1 MQKISPAAM
10 QWLRTGAG
18 ATAIDIRESIKEH
31 RHWIVFPFNVYS
43 SYIPDTET
51 GWKPNNAKPSD
62 YGSYSRIFDNMES
75 TIAQWQDS
83 LKIVQKYK
91 GEEINILTIDDFK
104 NQPVNSTIWANNE
117 TPFAIKLKD
126 ENNNVYWKLIDGENI
141 HDVNRMI
148 EYLNQYKLSYF
159 INDNKADNFYTKEV
173 KVGKYWDAYMVD
185 DVSSIK
191 FGDAKFEQVFT
202 QQSTERQYTL
212 LILDED
218 ITKLNINDYYN
229 FYTVFNDRGLNIG
242 GGDINSAPQDRQ
254 WLYPSNVINY
264 YSVEDGDFLWQE
276 ITFSSI
282 NDKISNSG
290 LSVRQFIQTS
300 APGEGYCF
308 PKITYDEK
316 LNKGI
321 VELDDILLKDPGVRA
336 MAVKFYGNPIFF
348 DMPVIG
354 RPIIKGEFNKKVMNS
369 RDLLMYNMYPAPPD
383 KINTYASPEVSWYN
397 IQGIQPTMITGYE
410 DWKKDME
417 SRYDFWKQK
426 NSEGIVITDK
436 AGSTATNPTV
446 GTTIHKEDN
455 NSKFYWSKNWMITP
469 PDKIKVNN
477 EDVNNII
484 STQASSY
491 FRRKDEFGNTV
502 GSVQIEY
509 NKMGKCNVWDILNMN
524 NFINRQITVLPLNY
538 TQKLVF
544 NPFTIPGGVGKFL
557 NFISFGIPWGWVINQ
572 DEKTWPNFQ
581 WLNGFMSSSV
591 YSFYNDAFWSDN
603 SKGKGYLPFEI
614 FREQGNDKV
623 GAIFGA
629 NATSLGFTTL
639 LTDKIQGNVL
649 EKDGKPTERI
659 TYSTYNLKQLNP
671 KTNRIYLINELVRA
685 VDAQTP
691 VSDSEKDNDCELLQT
706 PDGTNCSYIIDMFSI
721 QALYKGNFE
730 IIFYAD
736 NPYTNNEEDYLRLSV
751 WSFRGKTKSVLNNYL
766 RDMTTNYKTSFLLP
780 HDYEIPTFNYPQYV
794 LPPIPYNYPEYTKD
808 IMPSDVVIPLKTKIT
823 APAQCT
829 NNMYKIGTINYF
841 NLFSDEFNQGY
852 YETEIDLKQIDPTIQ
867 SISKF
872 QDAYKTIEI
881 SNLGNLQVECGLPNI
896 ENFIFDRS
904 TNILNGT
911 TGCDYVLGQLNN
923 FVFKNEGQSQ
933 SNKINFENT
942 ITLYTDNIKL
952 NDIQTFSIGYTNK
965 KTDSITSIWNFYHY
979 SQNSE
984 YYDEQMYFAIK
995 TSSFSDDNNIKLTE
1009 TYLQAYYTN
1018 DVKLKIRFSKVIKPY
1033 LLFNRESYKPPYP
1046 NIQKMG
1052 NDKDITI
1059 DINNQNVLGIRNNTT
1074 SPIQITIK
1082 PR

>member
-1 MQKISPAAM
+1 MSRINPGVM
-10 QWLRTGAG
+10 EELRRQAHDTL
-18 ATAIDIRESIKEH
+18 IDIRENIKDN
-31 RHWIVFPFNVYS
+31 RHWMVFPFSVYS

-51 GWKPNNAKPSD
+51 GWKPNNVKPSY

-75 TIAQWQDS
+75 TIAQWQNS
-83 LKIVQKYK
+83 LKILQKYK
-91 GEEINILTIDDFK
+91 GEEINILTIDDFNK
-104 NQPVNSTIWANNE
+104 QPINSTIWANNE

-141 HDVNRMI
+141 YDVNKMLN
-148 EYLNQYKLSYF
+148 YLSQYKLSYF
-159 INDNKADNFYTKEV
+159 MNNYNKADNFYTKEV
-173 KVGKYWDAYMVD
+173 KVGKYWDAYMID
-185 DVSSIK
+185 DRSSIQ
-191 FGDAKFEQVFT
+191 FGEAKFEQVFT

-218 ITKLNINDYYN
+218 VNKLNINDYYN

-242 GGDINSAPQDRQ
+242 GGNINTAPQDRQ

-264 YSVEDGDFLWQE
+264 YSPYDGSFLWQE

-300 APGEGYCF
+300 DPGEGYCF

-321 VELDDILLKDPGVRA
+321 VELDEVLLKDPGVRA
-336 MAVKFYGNPIFF
+336 MSVKFYGNPIFF

-354 RPIIKGEFNKKVMNS
+354 RPIIKGQFNKKVMNS
-369 RDLLMYNMYPAPPD
+369 RDLLIYNMYPAPPD
-383 KINTYASPEVSWYN
+383 KVNTYASPEVSWYN
-397 IQGIQPTMITGYE
+397 IQGIQPTMITGYK
-410 DWKKDME
+410 DWKTDLE

-426 NSEGIVITDK
+426 NSEGIVITDP
-436 AGSTATNPTV
+436 ATTSATNSTV
-446 GTTIHKEDN
+446 GRNIHKENKD
-455 NSKFYWSKNWMITP
+455 SKFYWSKDWKITP
-469 PDKIKVNN
+469 PNKIKVNGGN
-477 EDVNNII
+477 VDNII

-502 GSVQIEY
+502 GQVQIEY
-509 NKMGKCNVWDILNMN
+509 NKMGACNVWDILNMN

-581 WLNGFMSSSV
+581 WLNGFMSANI
-591 YSFYNDAFWSDN
+591 YSFYNDAFWSEK

-639 LTDKIQGNVL
+639 LTDKCKGTVL
-649 EKDGKPTERI
+649 TKYGKLTAELI
-659 TYSTYNLKQLNP
+659 YSTYNLKQLNE
-671 KTNRIYLINELVRA
+671 KTNRVYLINEQTKA
-685 VDAQTP
+685 VDAQNP
-691 VSDSEKDNDCELLQT
+691 VSDSEKDNDCEFLQT

-751 WSFRGKTKSVLNNYL
+751 WSFRGKTKSILNNYL

-780 HDYEIPTFNYPQYV
+780 HDYEIQTFNYPQYV
-794 LPPIPYNYPEYTKD
+794 LPPVPYNYQVYTQNIWDAKTGQA
-808 IMPSDVVIPLKTKIT
+808 LKTKIT
-823 APAQCT
+823 APAQCKKEIT
-829 NNMYKIGTINYF
+829 LNYI
-841 NLFSDEFNQGY
+841 NLFPDEFNECY

-881 SNLGNLQVECGLPNI
+881 SNLNNLQVECSDPKIQWFIPNRRVNLSAGENSCNIDFGSLVNIILKQNGL
-896 ENFIFDRS
+896 
-904 TNILNGT
+904 
-911 TGCDYVLGQLNN
+911 
-923 FVFKNEGQSQ
+923 SQ
-933 SNKINFENT
+933 IDNVNFENT
-942 ITLYTDNIKL
+942 ITLYTDNIKV
-952 NDIQTFSIGYTNK
+952 NDIQIFSTAYTNGLPNGNYENSY
-965 KTDSITSIWNFYHY
+965 KTEKNNEDIKFLLQITKLSN
-979 SQNSE
+979 N
-984 YYDEQMYFAIK
+984 
-995 TSSFSDDNNIKLTE
+995 DNGKITE

-1018 DVKLKIRFSKVIKPY
+1018 DMKLKIRFTKTVFPQ
-1033 LLFNRESYKPPYP
+1033 LLGHCLTNNSSW
-1046 NIQKMG
+1046 G
-1052 NDKDITI
+1052 NDKNITI
-1059 DINNQNVLGIRNNTT
+1059 DLNALGVLGMINNSDN
-1074 SPIQITIK
+1074 PIKITIR

>member
-1 MQKISPAAM
+1 MSRINPGVIEE
-10 QWLRTGAG
+10 LRRQAHDTL
-18 ATAIDIRESIKEH
+18 IDIRENIKDN
-31 RHWIVFPFNVYS
+31 RHWMVFPFNVYS

-62 YGSYSRIFDNMES
+62 YGSYSRIFDNMEI
-75 TIAQWQDS
+75 TIAQWQNS

-91 GEEINILTIDDFK
+91 GEEINILTIDDFNK
-104 NQPVNSTIWANNE
+104 QPINSTIWANNE

-141 HDVNRMI
+141 YDINRML
-148 EYLNQYKLSYF
+148 EYLKQYKLSYF
-159 INDNKADNFYTKEV
+159 MNNDNKADNFYTKEV
-173 KVGKYWDAYMVD
+173 KVGKYWDAYMID
-185 DVSSIK
+185 DRSSIQ
-191 FGDAKFEQVFT
+191 FGEAKFEQVFT

-218 ITKLNINDYYN
+218 ADKLNINDYYN
-229 FYTVFNDRGLNIG
+229 FYTVFNDRGLNI

-264 YSVEDGDFLWQE
+264 YSPYDGSFLWQE

-308 PKITYDEK
+308 PKITYNEK
-316 LNKGI
+316 TNTSI
-321 VELDDILLKDPGVRA
+321 IELDEILLKDPGVRA

-354 RPIIKGEFNKKVMNS
+354 RPIIKGQFNKKVMNS

-397 IQGIQPTMITGYE
+397 IQGIQPTMITGFK
-410 DWKKDME
+410 DWKQDME

-436 AGSTATNPTV
+436 ASSTATNPTV
-446 GTTIHKEDN
+446 GTTIHTEDK
-455 NSKFYWSKNWMITP
+455 NSKFYLSKDWKITSP
-469 PDKIKVNN
+469 AKIKTNGGNV
-477 EDVNNII
+477 DNII

-502 GSVQIEY
+502 GQVQIEY
-509 NKMGKCNVWDILNMN
+509 NKMGSCNFWDILNMN

-544 NPFTIPGGVGKFL
+544 NHFTIPGGVGKFL

-581 WLNGFMSSSV
+581 FLNGFMSANI
-591 YSFYNDAFWSDN
+591 YSFYNDAFGSEN

-639 LTDKIQGNVL
+639 LTDKVL
-649 EKDGKPTERI
+649 GDVLHVNGELDTR
-659 TYSTYNLKQLNP
+659 TVYSTYNLKQLNP
-671 KTNRIYLINELVRA
+671 KTNRIYLINEKTRA
-685 VDAQTP
+685 VDAQVP
-691 VSDSEKDNDCELLQT
+691 VGNSEKDNDCEFLQT
-706 PDGTNCSYIIDMFSI
+706 PDGANCSYIIDMFSI

-751 WSFRGKTKSVLNNYL
+751 WSFRGKTKSTLNNYL

-780 HDYEIPTFNYPQYV
+780 HDYEIPTFNYPKYI
-794 LPPIPYNYPEYTKD
+794 LPPVPYNYKNYIKD
-808 IMPSDVVIPLKTKIT
+808 IWDANTIQPLKTKII
-823 APAQCT
+823 APAQCRKVNT
-829 NNMYKIGTINYF
+829 TLYPDV
-841 NLFSDEFNQGY
+841 NLFSNEFNEGY
-852 YETEIDLKQIDPTIQ
+852 YEIEIDLRQIDPTIQ

-881 SNLGNLQVECGLPNI
+881 SNLGNLQVECGPPNI
-896 ENFIFDRS
+896 ENFIPNRNVNIIFGGVSGCINKNPLSSIKLLESGRSQTDKVNFD
-904 TNILNGT
+904 
-911 TGCDYVLGQLNN
+911 
-923 FVFKNEGQSQ
+923 
-933 SNKINFENT
+933 NT
-942 ITLYTDNIKL
+942 ITLYTDNIKV
-952 NDIQTFSIGYTNK
+952 NDIKTFSTAYTNGLP
-965 KTDSITSIWNFYHY
+965 SYN
-979 SQNSE
+979 N
-984 YYDEQMYFAIK
+984 YFNKYI
-995 TSSFSDDNNIKLTE
+995 SRNKLTIRVSFTLKSTKLFNNGNDKIKE
-1009 TYLQAYYTN
+1009 IYLQAYYTN
-1018 DVKLKIRFSKVIKPY
+1018 DMKLKIKFTKLINAELILGADSY
-1033 LLFNRESYKPPYP
+1033 LSF
-1046 NIQKMG
+1046 G
-1052 NDKDITI
+1052 NDKYIVLDVS
-1059 DINNQNVLGIRNNTT
+1059 NPNVLGIRNK
-1074 SPIQITIK
+1074 SDSSVKITFK

>member
-1 MQKISPAAM
+1 MSRINPGVIEE
-10 QWLRTGAG
+10 LRRQAHDTL
-18 ATAIDIRESIKEH
+18 IDIRENIRDN
-31 RHWIVFPFNVYS
+31 RHWMVFPFNVYS

-51 GWKPNNAKPSD
+51 GWKSNNAKPSD

-91 GEEINILTIDDFK
+91 GEEINILTIDDFNK
-104 NQPVNSTIWANNE
+104 QPVNSTIWANNE

-126 ENNNVYWKLIDGENI
+126 ENNNIYWKLIDGENI
-141 HDVNRMI
+141 YDINRMLA
-148 EYLNQYKLSYF
+148 YLNQYKLSYF
-159 INDNKADNFYTKEV
+159 MNNDNKADNFYTKEV
-173 KVGKYWDAYMVD
+173 KVGKYWDAYMID
-185 DVSSIK
+185 DRSSIQ
-191 FGDAKFEQVFT
+191 FDEAKFEQVFT

-218 ITKLNINDYYN
+218 AEKLNINDYYN

-242 GGDINSAPQDRQ
+242 GGGINSAPQDRQ

-264 YSVEDGDFLWQE
+264 YSPYDGSFLWQE

-282 NDKISNSG
+282 NDKISHSG

-321 VELDDILLKDPGVRA
+321 VELDEVLLKDPGVRA
-336 MAVKFYGNPIFF
+336 MAVKFYGNSIFF

-354 RPIIKGEFNKKVMNS
+354 RPIIKGQFNKKVMNY
-369 RDLLMYNMYPAPPD
+369 RDLLMYNIYPCPPD
-383 KINTYASPEVSWYN
+383 KVNTYAAPEVSWYN
-397 IQGIQPTMITGYE
+397 VQGIQPTMITGFK
-410 DWKKDME
+410 DWKQDME
-417 SRYDFWKQK
+417 SRYDFWNQK

-436 AGSTATNPTV
+436 ASSTATNPTV

-469 PDKIKVNN
+469 PDKVKVNN

-502 GSVQIEY
+502 GQVQIEY
-509 NKMGKCNVWDILNMN
+509 NKMGVCNVWDILNMN

-581 WLNGFMSSSV
+581 WLNGFMSANI
-591 YSFYNDAFWSDN
+591 YSFYNDSFWSEK

-614 FREQGNDKV
+614 FREQGNDKF

-639 LTDKIQGNVL
+639 LTDKIKGNVL
-649 EKDGKPTERI
+649 EKDGKPTEQI

-691 VSDSEKDNDCELLQT
+691 VSASEKDNDCEFLQT

-751 WSFRGKTKSVLNNYL
+751 WSFRGKTKNTLNNYL

-794 LPPIPYNYPEYTKD
+794 LPPIPYNYKPYMKD
-808 IMPSDVVIPLKTKIT
+808 IWDAKAGQALKTKIT
-823 APAQCT
+823 APAQCKKT
-829 NNMYKIGTINYF
+829 DSRGEI
-841 NLFSDEFNQGY
+841 NLFSNQINESY
-852 YETEIDLKQIDPTIQ
+852 YETEIDLRQIDPTIQ
-867 SISKF
+867 SIDKF
-872 QDAYKTIEI
+872 ISSYKTIEI
-881 SNLGNLQVECGLPNI
+881 SNLDNLQVNCYKPEI
-896 ENFIFDRS
+896 ERFIYDRDV
-904 TNILNGT
+904 NILAGAN
-911 TGCDYVLGQLNN
+911 CNINLGSLSNITL
-923 FVFKNEGQSQ
+923 KTEGSSQ
-933 SNKINFENT
+933 TRNVNFENT
-942 ITLYTDNIKL
+942 ITLYTDNVKV
-952 NDIQTFSIGYTNK
+952 NDSETIYSTGYINNTSPSVPNRYNTYDKRGIFDFLIQFNKWFDSDSNEIGNL
-965 KTDSITSIWNFYHY
+965 
-979 SQNSE
+979 
-984 YYDEQMYFAIK
+984 
-995 TSSFSDDNNIKLTE
+995 NIKI
-1009 TYLQAYYTN
+1009 YYTN
-1018 DVKLKIRFSKVIKPY
+1018 DMKLKIRFTKNLIAHIVINSTMHWAY
-1033 LLFNRESYKPPYP
+1033 F
-1046 NIQKMG
+1046 G

-1059 DINNQNVLGIRNNTT
+1059 DLNALGVLNMVNNSSNN
-1074 SPIQITIK
+1074 PIQITFK

>member
-31 RHWIVFPFNVYS
+31 RHWMVFPFNVYS

-75 TIAQWQDS
+75 TIAQWQGS

-104 NQPVNSTIWANNE
+104 NQPINSTIWANNK

-141 HDVNRMI
+141 YDINRML

-159 INDNKADNFYTKEV
+159 INNDNKADNFYTKEV

-242 GGDINSAPQDRQ
+242 GGNINSAPQDRQ

-321 VELDDILLKDPGVRA
+321 VELDEILLKDPGVRA

-369 RDLLMYNMYPAPPD
+369 RDLLMYNMFPAPPD

-426 NSEGIVITDK
+426 NSEGIVITDPTTT
-436 AGSTATNPTV
+436 SSSNSTV
-446 GTTIHKEDN
+446 GRNIYKEDKD
-455 NSKFYWSKNWMITP
+455 SKFYWSKDWKITP
-469 PDKIKVNN
+469 PAKIKTNGGT
-477 EDVNNII
+477 VNNII

-491 FRRKDEFGNTV
+491 FKRKDEFGNTV
-502 GSVQIEY
+502 GQVQIEY
-509 NKMGKCNVWDILNMN
+509 NKMGACNVWDILNMN
-524 NFINRQITVLPLNY
+524 NFINRQITILPLNY

-544 NPFTIPGGVGKFL
+544 NPFTIPVLGKFL
-557 NFISFGIPWGWVINQ
+557 NQISFGIPWGWVINQ

-581 WLNGFMSSSV
+581 WLNGFMSANV
-591 YSFYNDAFWSDN
+591 YSFYNDAFWGDN
-603 SKGKGYLPFEI
+603 AKGKGYLPFEI

-691 VSDSEKDNDCELLQT
+691 VSDSEKDNDCEFLQT

-736 NPYTNNEEDYLRLSV
+736 NPYTNNEEDYLKLSV

-794 LPPIPYNYPEYTKD
+794 LPPVPYNYKPYTKD
-808 IMPSDVVIPLKTKIT
+808 IWDADTIYPLKTKIT
-823 APAQCT
+823 APSQCKNIIEYPAT
-829 NNMYKIGTINYF
+829 
-841 NLFSDEFNQGY
+841 LFSNKFNAGY
-852 YETEIDLKQIDPTIQ
+852 YETEIDLKLIDSTIQ
-867 SISKF
+867 SIDKF
-872 QDAYKTIEI
+872 ISSYKTIEI
-881 SNLGNLQVECGLPNI
+881 SNLDNLQVECVPPNI
-896 ENFIFDRS
+896 ENFIPDRNVNLSEGKNCEFNIGSLSNVTLKESGRSQTDKVNFD
-904 TNILNGT
+904 
-911 TGCDYVLGQLNN
+911 
-923 FVFKNEGQSQ
+923 
-933 SNKINFENT
+933 NT
-942 ITLYTDNIKL
+942 ITLYTDNINNEIK
-952 NDIQTFSIGYTNK
+952 TFATAFTNGLPIGNYQSNYKINNK
-965 KTDSITSIWNFYHY
+965 EANIIFLLQITSLSNKV
-979 SQNSE
+979 N
-984 YYDEQMYFAIK
+984 DKIK
-995 TSSFSDDNNIKLTE
+995 EI
-1009 TYLQAYYTN
+1009 YLQAYYTN
-1018 DVKLKIRFSKVIKPY
+1018 DVKLKIGFSKTFLAILSGKGLEPSKWTH
-1033 LLFNRESYKPPYP
+1033 LS
-1046 NIQKMG
+1046 
-1052 NDKDITI
+1052 NDKNITI
-1059 DINNQNVLGIRNNTT
+1059 DVNNPNVLGIRNKGD
-1074 SPIQITIK
+1074 SPVKITIK

>member
-1 MQKISPAAM
+1 MSRINPGVIEE
-10 QWLRTGAG
+10 LRRQAHDTL
-18 ATAIDIRESIKEH
+18 IDIRENIKDN
-31 RHWIVFPFNVYS
+31 RHWMVFPFNVYS

-75 TIAQWQDS
+75 TIAQWQNS

-91 GEEINILTIDDFK
+91 GEEINILTIDDFNK
-104 NQPVNSTIWANNE
+104 QPINSTIWSNNE

-141 HDVNRMI
+141 YDINRML

-159 INDNKADNFYTKEV
+159 MNNDNKADNFYTKKV
-173 KVGKYWDAYMVD
+173 KVGKYWDAYMID
-185 DVSSIK
+185 DRSSIQ
-191 FGDAKFEQVFT
+191 FGEAKFEQVFT

-218 ITKLNINDYYN
+218 VNKLNINDYYN

-264 YSVEDGDFLWQE
+264 YSPYDGSFLWQE

-321 VELDDILLKDPGVRA
+321 VELDEILLKDPGVRA

-354 RPIIKGEFNKKVMNS
+354 RPIIKGQFNKKVMNS

-417 SRYDFWKQK
+417 SRYDFWSQK

-436 AGSTATNPTV
+436 ASSTATNPTV
-446 GTTIHKEDN
+446 GTTINEENN
-455 NSKFYWSKNWMITP
+455 NSELYWSKTWKIIP
-469 PDKIKVNN
+469 PNKVKVNSGN
-477 EDVNNII
+477 VDNII

-502 GSVQIEY
+502 GQVQFEY
-509 NKMGKCNVWDILNMN
+509 NKMGACNVWDILNMN

-572 DEKTWPNFQ
+572 DKKTWPNFQ
-581 WLNGFMSSSV
+581 FLNGFMSSNV
-591 YSFYNDAFWSDN
+591 YSFYNDAFWSEK

-639 LTDKIQGNVL
+639 LTDKCKGTVL
-649 EKDGKPTERI
+649 NKNGSKTSALV
-659 TYSTYNLKQLNP
+659 YSTYNLKQLNE
-671 KTNRIYLINELVRA
+671 KTNRVYLINEQTKA

-691 VSDSEKDNDCELLQT
+691 VSYSEQDNDCEFLQT

-751 WSFRGKTKSVLNNYL
+751 WSFRGKTKSILNNYL
-766 RDMTTNYKTSFLLP
+766 RDMTTNYKTSLLLP

-794 LPPIPYNYPEYTKD
+794 LPPVPYNYPEYTKD
-808 IMPSDVVIPLKTKIT
+808 IMPSNVVLPLLTKIT
-823 APAQCT
+823 APAQCRKVNT
-829 NNMYKIGTINYF
+829 TLYLDV
-841 NLFSDEFNQGY
+841 NLFSNEFNESY

-867 SISKF
+867 SIDKF
-872 QDAYKTIEI
+872 ISSYKTIEI
-881 SNLGNLQVECGLPNI
+881 SNLNNLQVECGPPEI
-896 ENFIFDRS
+896 ENFIPNKNVNITFGGVSGCTNKNPLSSIKLLESGRSQTDKVNFD
-904 TNILNGT
+904 
-911 TGCDYVLGQLNN
+911 
-923 FVFKNEGQSQ
+923 
-933 SNKINFENT
+933 NT
-942 ITLYTDNIKL
+942 ITLYTDNIRV
-952 NDIQTFSIGYTNK
+952 NDIKTFSTAYTNGLPSYDDYFNKYISKNELTIRVSFTLKSTKLFNSDKDEIK
-965 KTDSITSIWNFYHY
+965 KT
-979 SQNSE
+979 E
-984 YYDEQMYFAIK
+984 
-995 TSSFSDDNNIKLTE
+995 
-1009 TYLQAYYTN
+1009 LQAYYTN
-1018 DVKLKIRFSKVIKPY
+1018 DMKLKIRFTKLIHAELILGADSY
-1033 LLFNRESYKPPYP
+1033 LSF
-1046 NIQKMG
+1046 G
-1052 NDKDITI
+1052 NDKDIVL
-1059 DINNQNVLGIRNNTT
+1059 DVYNPNVLGIRNKSNN
-1074 SPIQITIK
+1074 PVKITFK

>member
-1 MQKISPAAM
+1 
-10 QWLRTGAG
+10 
-18 ATAIDIRESIKEH
+18 
-31 RHWIVFPFNVYS
+31 Y
-43 SYIPDTET
+43 
-51 GWKPNNAKPSD
+51 
-62 YGSYSRIFDNMES
+62 
-75 TIAQWQDS
+75 
-83 LKIVQKYK
+83 
-91 GEEINILTIDDFK
+91 
-104 NQPVNSTIWANNE
+104 
-117 TPFAIKLKD
+117 
-126 ENNNVYWKLIDGENI
+126 
-141 HDVNRMI
+141 
-148 EYLNQYKLSYF
+148 
-159 INDNKADNFYTKEV
+159 
-173 KVGKYWDAYMVD
+173 
-185 DVSSIK
+185 
-191 FGDAKFEQVFT
+191 
-202 QQSTERQYTL
+202 
-212 LILDED
+212 
-218 ITKLNINDYYN
+218 
-229 FYTVFNDRGLNIG
+229 RGLNIG

-264 YSVEDGDFLWQE
+264 YSPYDGIFLWQE

-290 LSVRQFIQTS
+290 LAVRQFIQTS

-308 PKITYDEK
+308 PKITYNEK
-316 LNKGI
+316 TNTSI
-321 VELDDILLKDPGVRA
+321 IELDDILLKDPGIRA

-369 RDLLMYNMYPAPPD
+369 RDLLMYNMYPCPPD
-383 KINTYASPEVSWYN
+383 KVNTYASPEVSWYN

-436 AGSTATNPTV
+436 ASSTATNPTV
-446 GTTIHKEDN
+446 GTTIHKEN
-455 NSKFYWSKNWMITP
+455 NDSKFYWSKNWMITP
-469 PDKIKVNN
+469 PDKVKVNN

-502 GSVQIEY
+502 GQVQIEY
-509 NKMGKCNVWDILNMN
+509 NKMGACNVWDILNMN

-581 WLNGFMSSSV
+581 WLNGFMSANI

-639 LTDKIQGNVL
+639 LTDKLKGTVL
-649 EKDGKPTERI
+649 NKNGKPTEELV
-659 TYSTYNLKQLNP
+659 YSTYNLKQLNE
-671 KTNRIYLINELVRA
+671 KTNQVYLINEQTKA
-685 VDAQTP
+685 IDAQTP
-691 VSDSEKDNDCELLQT
+691 VSDSEKDNDLEFLQT

-736 NPYTNNEEDYLRLSV
+736 SPYTNNEEDYLRLSV
-751 WSFRGKTKSVLNNYL
+751 WSFRGKTKSTLNNYL

-794 LPPIPYNYPEYTKD
+794 LPPVPYNYKPYTKD
-808 IMPSDVVIPLKTKIT
+808 IWDANAKLPINFNFTVQPQCKSTLSSWLDLFDNT
-823 APAQCT
+823 AE
-829 NNMYKIGTINYF
+829 YK
-841 NLFSDEFNQGY
+841 GY
-852 YETEIDLKQIDPTIQ
+852 YEVEIDLKQIDPTIQ

-881 SNLGNLQVECGLPNI
+881 SNL
-896 ENFIFDRS
+896 
-904 TNILNGT
+904 
-911 TGCDYVLGQLNN
+911 NN
-923 FVFKNEGQSQ
+923 FYIINKA
-933 SNKINFENT
+933 NKIANYGYSDIELFVGRGQCNLSVGKISDFNFVHAGSE
-942 ITLYTDNIKL
+942 
-952 NDIQTFSIGYTNK
+952 QETNA
-965 KTDSITSIWNFYHY
+965 NFP
-979 SQNSE
+979 QNKI
-984 YYDEQMYFAIK
+984 IK
-995 TSSFSDDNNIKLTE
+995 TNEISTEIKTFVISKADKLWPVSFSQYKTKYKDQIISFLMQISGTNLKPINNVQNV
-1009 TYLQAYYTN
+1009 YLQAYYTN
-1018 DVKLKIRFSKVIKPY
+1018 DVKLKIRFTKVIWPR
-1033 LLFNRESYKPPYP
+1033 FMGAVGYP
-1046 NIQKMG
+1046 NWG
-1052 NDKDITI
+1052 HNVNLTFSNVVDKLNFT
-1059 DINNQNVLGIRNNTT
+1059 NKSNNTVK
-1074 SPIQITIK
+1074 IIIK
-1082 PR
+1082 PN

>member
-1 MQKISPAAM
+1 MSRINPGVM
-10 QWLRTGAG
+10 EELRRQAHDTL
-18 ATAIDIRESIKEH
+18 IDIRENIRDN
-31 RHWIVFPFNVYS
+31 RHWMVFPFNVYS

-75 TIAQWQDS
+75 TIAQWQNS

-104 NQPVNSTIWANNE
+104 NQSVNSTIWANNE

-141 HDVNRMI
+141 YDINRML
-148 EYLNQYKLSYF
+148 EYLKQYKLSYF
-159 INDNKADNFYTKEV
+159 INNDNKADNYYTKEV
-173 KVGKYWDAYMVD
+173 KIGKYWDAYMID
-185 DVSSIK
+185 DRSSIQ
-191 FGDAKFEQVFT
+191 FGEAKFEQVFT

-218 ITKLNINDYYN
+218 ADKLNINDYYN

-264 YSVEDGDFLWQE
+264 YSPYDGSFLWQE

-321 VELDDILLKDPGVRA
+321 VELDEILLKDPGVRA

-354 RPIIKGEFNKKVMNS
+354 RPIIKGQFNKKVMNS
-369 RDLLMYNMYPAPPD
+369 RDLLMYNMFPAPPD

-397 IQGIQPTMITGYE
+397 IQGIQPTIITGYK
-410 DWKKDME
+410 DWKEHIQSM
-417 SRYDFWKQK
+417 SDFWNVK
-426 NSEGIVITDK
+426 NNEGMVITDQ
-436 AGSTATNPTV
+436 ASSTATNPTV
-446 GTTIHKEDN
+446 GKTTHSEN
-455 NSKFYWSKNWMITP
+455 ENSKSYWSKNWKITP
-469 PDKIKVNN
+469 PSQVKINSGN
-477 EDVNNII
+477 VNNII

-502 GSVQIEY
+502 GVVQIEY
-509 NKMGKCNVWDILNMN
+509 NKMGASNVWDILNMN
-524 NFINRQITVLPLNY
+524 NFINRQVTVLPLNY

-544 NPFTIPGGVGKFL
+544 SPFTIPVLGKFL
-557 NFISFGIPWGWVINQ
+557 NYISFGIPWDWIGNLSISQ

-581 WLNGFMSSSV
+581 FLNGFMSANV
-591 YSFYNDAFWSDN
+591 YSFYNDAFWDD
-603 SKGKGYLPFEI
+603 KAVGKGYLPFEI

-639 LTDKIQGNVL
+639 LTDKLKGTVL
-649 EKDGKPTERI
+649 TKDGKPTEELV
-659 TYSTYNLKQLNP
+659 YSTYNLKQLNE
-671 KTNRIYLINELVRA
+671 KTNRVYLINEKTKA
-685 VDAQTP
+685 IDAQTP
-691 VSDSEKDNDCELLQT
+691 VSDSEKDNDLEFLQT
-706 PDGTNCSYIIDMFSI
+706 PDGVNCSYIIDMFSI

-766 RDMTTNYKTSFLLP
+766 RNMTTNYKTSFLLP
-780 HDYEIPTFNYPQYV
+780 HEYEIPTFNYPQYV
-794 LPPIPYNYPEYTKD
+794 LPPVPYNYKPYTKD
-808 IMPSDVVIPLKTKIT
+808 IWDANAIQPLKTKIT
-823 APAQCT
+823 APAQCKNIIEYPAT
-829 NNMYKIGTINYF
+829 LFF
-841 NLFSDEFNQGY
+841 NEFNAGY
-852 YETEIDLKQIDPTIQ
+852 YEIEIDLRQIDPTIQ
-867 SISKF
+867 SIDKF
-872 QDAYKTIEI
+872 ISSYKTIEI
-881 SNLGNLQVECGLPNI
+881 SNLNNLQVECGQPEI
-896 ENFIFDRS
+896 ENFIPNR
-904 TNILNGT
+904 NVNL
-911 TGCDYVLGQLNN
+911 L
-923 FVFKNEGQSQ
+923 EGQKCDHNIGLLSNITLQESGRSQ
-933 SNKINFENT
+933 TDKVNFDNT
-942 ITLYTDNIKL
+942 LTLYTDNIN
-952 NDIQTFSIGYTNK
+952 NDIKTFATAYTNGLPNGNYPSNYK
-965 KTDSITSIWNFYHY
+965 INNKEANIIFLLQITLLSNKV
-979 SQNSE
+979 N
-984 YYDEQMYFAIK
+984 DKIK
-995 TSSFSDDNNIKLTE
+995 E
-1009 TYLQAYYTN
+1009 TYLQVYYTN
-1018 DVKLKIRFSKVIKPY
+1018 DVKLKIRFTKKFLAILSGKGLEPSKWTY
-1033 LLFNRESYKPPYP
+1033 L
-1046 NIQKMG
+1046 G
-1052 NDKDITI
+1052 NDKNITI
-1059 DINNQNVLGIRNNTT
+1059 DVDNPNVLGIRNN
-1074 SPIQITIK
+1074 SNNPVKITMK

>member
-1 MQKISPAAM
+1 MSGINPGVIEE
-10 QWLRTGAG
+10 LRRQAHDTL
-18 ATAIDIRESIKEH
+18 IDIRENIRDN
-31 RHWIVFPFNVYS
+31 RHWMVFPFNVYS

-91 GEEINILTIDDFK
+91 GEEINILTVDDFK
-104 NQPVNSTIWANNE
+104 NQPINSTIWANNE

-141 HDVNRMI
+141 YDVNKML
-148 EYLNQYKLSYF
+148 EYLKQYKLSYF
-159 INDNKADNFYTKEV
+159 MNNDNKADNFYTKEV
-173 KVGKYWDAYMVD
+173 RVGKYWDAYMID
-185 DVSSIK
+185 DRSSIQ
-191 FGDAKFEQVFT
+191 FGEAKFEQVFT

-212 LILDED
+212 LILDENAE
-218 ITKLNINDYYN
+218 KLNINDYYN

-242 GGDINSAPQDRQ
+242 GGNINTAPQDRQ

-264 YSVEDGDFLWQE
+264 YSPYDGSFLWQE

-282 NDKISNSG
+282 NDKISHSG

-308 PKITYDEK
+308 PKITYNKK

-321 VELDDILLKDPGVRA
+321 VELDEVLLKDPGVRA

-354 RPIIKGEFNKKVMNS
+354 RPIIKGQFNKKVMNS
-369 RDLLMYNMYPAPPD
+369 RDLLMYNMYPCPPD
-383 KINTYASPEVSWYN
+383 KVNNYASPEVSWYN

-426 NSEGIVITDK
+426 NSEGIVITDPTTT
-436 AGSTATNPTV
+436 SATNSSV
-446 GTTIHKEDN
+446 GRNIHKEDK
-455 NSKFYWSKNWMITP
+455 NSKFYWSKDWKITP
-469 PDKIKVNN
+469 PNKIKVNGGN
-477 EDVNNII
+477 VDNII

-502 GSVQIEY
+502 GQVQIEY
-509 NKMGKCNVWDILNMN
+509 SKMGSCNVWDILNMN
-524 NFINRQITVLPLNY
+524 NFINRQVTVLPLNY
-538 TQKLVF
+538 TQKLLF

-557 NFISFGIPWGWVINQ
+557 NFISFGIPWGWVINKN
-572 DEKTWPNFQ
+572 EKSWPNFQ
-581 WLNGFMSSSV
+581 WLNGFMSANI
-591 YSFYNDAFWSDN
+591 YSFYNDAFWSEN

-629 NATSLGFTTL
+629 NATSFSFTTL
-639 LTDKIQGNVL
+639 LTDKLKGPVL
-649 EKDGKPTERI
+649 TKDGKPTSELI
-659 TYSTYNLKQLNP
+659 YSTYNLKQLNQ
-671 KTNRIYLINELVRA
+671 KTNQVYLINEKTKA
-685 VDAQTP
+685 IEAQTP
-691 VSDSEKDNDCELLQT
+691 VSDSELDNDLEFLQT

-736 NPYTNNEEDYLRLSV
+736 NPFTNNEEDYLLLSV
-751 WSFRGKTKSVLNNYL
+751 WSFRGKTKSTLNNYL

-780 HDYEIPTFNYPQYV
+780 HDYEIPTFNYPQCV
-794 LPPIPYNYPEYTKD
+794 LPPVPYNYEPYTKD
-808 IMPSDVVIPLKTKIT
+808 IWDAKTGQALKTKIT
-823 APAQCT
+823 APPQCKKAQH
-829 NNMYKIGTINYF
+829 YGTTV
-841 NLFSDEFNQGY
+841 NLFSDEFNEGY
-852 YETEIDLKQIDPTIQ
+852 CEIEIDLRQIDPTIQ

-872 QDAYKTIEI
+872 KDAYKTIEI
-881 SNLGNLQVECGLPNI
+881 SNLNNLQVRCFKPEIERFIKYRNINLLGGANSCDFNSGLLSNITLKREGLPQND
-896 ENFIFDRS
+896 N
-904 TNILNGT
+904 
-911 TGCDYVLGQLNN
+911 
-923 FVFKNEGQSQ
+923 
-933 SNKINFENT
+933 INFDNT
-942 ITLYTDNIKL
+942 ITLYTDNIT
-952 NDIQTFSIGYTNK
+952 NEVQTFSTASTTGLPSGNYKSIYYTEKSGAVNFLLQ
-965 KTDSITSIWNFYHY
+965 ITKLSDN
-979 SQNSE
+979 
-984 YYDEQMYFAIK
+984 
-995 TSSFSDDNNIKLTE
+995 DDNKIKE

-1018 DVKLKIRFSKVIKPY
+1018 DMKLKIRLSKVLFAQ
-1033 LLFNRESYKPPYP
+1033 LLLLAQINLNYA
-1046 NIQKMG
+1046 G
-1052 NDKDITI
+1052 NNKDITI
-1059 DINNQNVLGIRNNTT
+1059 DLNALGVLNIVNNSDN
-1074 SPIQITIK
+1074 PIKITIT

>member
-1 MQKISPAAM
+1 MSRINPGVM
-10 QWLRTGAG
+10 EELRRQAHDTL
-18 ATAIDIRESIKEH
+18 IDIRENIRDN
-31 RHWIVFPFNVYS
+31 RHWMVFPFNVYS

-91 GEEINILTIDDFK
+91 GEEINILTIDDFNK
-104 NQPVNSTIWANNE
+104 QPINSTIWANNE

-141 HDVNRMI
+141 YDINRML
-148 EYLNQYKLSYF
+148 EYLKQYKLSYF
-159 INDNKADNFYTKEV
+159 INNDNKADNFYTKEV
-173 KVGKYWDAYMVD
+173 KVGKYWDAYMID
-185 DVSSIK
+185 DRSSIQ

-218 ITKLNINDYYN
+218 AEKLNINDYYN

-264 YSVEDGDFLWQE
+264 YSPYDGSFLWQE

-300 APGEGYCF
+300 APGEGYTF

-321 VELDDILLKDPGVRA
+321 VELDEILLKDPGVRA

-369 RDLLMYNMYPAPPD
+369 RDLLMYNMYPAAPD
-383 KINTYASPEVSWYN
+383 KINTYASPDVSWYN
-397 IQGIQPTMITGYE
+397 IQGIQPTMITGFK
-410 DWKKDME
+410 DWKDSME
-417 SRYDFWKQK
+417 ARYDFWNQK
-426 NSEGIVITDK
+426 NSEGIVITDPTTT
-436 AGSTATNPTV
+436 SATNSSV
-446 GTTIHKEDN
+446 GRNIHTEDD
-455 NSKFYWSKNWMITP
+455 NSKFYWSKNWNITP
-469 PDKIKVNN
+469 PNKVKVNSGN
-477 EDVNNII
+477 VDNII

-502 GSVQIEY
+502 GQVQFEY
-509 NKMGKCNVWDILNMN
+509 NKMGTSNVWDILNMN
-524 NFINRQITVLPLNY
+524 NFINRQTTVLPLNY

-581 WLNGFMSSSV
+581 FLNGFMSANI
-591 YSFYNDAFWSDN
+591 YSFYNDAFWGDSAQGN
-603 SKGKGYLPFEI
+603 GYLPFEI

-639 LTDKIQGNVL
+639 LTDKCKGTVL
-649 EKDGKPTERI
+649 TNDGKPTEELI
-659 TYSTYNLKQLNP
+659 YSTYNLKQLNP
-671 KTNRIYLINELVRA
+671 KTNRVYLINEQTKA

-691 VSDSEKDNDCELLQT
+691 VSDSEKDNDLEFLQT

-794 LPPIPYNYPEYTKD
+794 LPPVPYNYKPYIKD
-808 IMPSDVVIPLKTKIT
+808 IWDGKTGQALKTKIT

-829 NNMYKIGTINYF
+829 NNKSFSGGI
-841 NLFSDEFNQGY
+841 NLFNNYYDAY
-852 YETEIDLKQIDPTIQ
+852 YENEIDLRQIDPTIQ
-867 SISKF
+867 SIDKF
-872 QDAYKTIEI
+872 INSYKTIEI
-881 SNLGNLQVECGLPNI
+881 NNLANLQVRCLKPDIEKFIKDRNVNLSTGANSCDHNLGSLSNITFKQDGLPQTDN
-896 ENFIFDRS
+896 
-904 TNILNGT
+904 
-911 TGCDYVLGQLNN
+911 V
-923 FVFKNEGQSQ
+923 
-933 SNKINFENT
+933 NFENT
-942 ITLYTDNIKL
+942 ITLYTDNIKV
-952 NDIQTFSIGYTNK
+952 NDVQTFVTASTNGLPSGK
-965 KTDSITSIWNFYHY
+965 YENSYNSEIPLFGVYVPILFLLQITSIPKYKLN
-979 SQNSE
+979 
-984 YYDEQMYFAIK
+984 DKIK
-995 TSSFSDDNNIKLTE
+995 E

-1018 DVKLKIRFSKVIKPY
+1018 DMKLKIRFLKVVFTHLSIEVANNY
-1033 LLFNRESYKPPYP
+1033 A
-1046 NIQKMG
+1046 G

-1059 DINNQNVLGIRNNTT
+1059 DLNALGVLNVVNNSDN
-1074 SPIQITIK
+1074 PIKITIK

>member
-1 MQKISPAAM
+1 
-10 QWLRTGAG
+10 
-18 ATAIDIRESIKEH
+18 
-31 RHWIVFPFNVYS
+31 
-43 SYIPDTET
+43 
-51 GWKPNNAKPSD
+51 
-62 YGSYSRIFDNMES
+62 
-75 TIAQWQDS
+75 
-83 LKIVQKYK
+83 
-91 GEEINILTIDDFK
+91 
-104 NQPVNSTIWANNE
+104 
-117 TPFAIKLKD
+117 
-126 ENNNVYWKLIDGENI
+126 
-141 HDVNRMI
+141 
-148 EYLNQYKLSYF
+148 YF
-159 INDNKADNFYTKEV
+159 INNDNKADNFYTKEV
-173 KVGKYWDAYMVD
+173 KVGKYWDAYMID
-185 DVSSIK
+185 DRSSIQ
-191 FGDAKFEQVFT
+191 FGEAKFEQVFT

-218 ITKLNINDYYN
+218 VNKLNINDYYN

-264 YSVEDGDFLWQE
+264 YSPYDGSFLWQE
-276 ITFSSI
+276 ITLSSI
-282 NDKISNSG
+282 NDKISHSG

-354 RPIIKGEFNKKVMNS
+354 RPIIKGQFNKKVMNS
-369 RDLLMYNMYPAPPD
+369 RDLLMYNMFPAPPD

-397 IQGIQPTMITGYE
+397 IQGIQPTMIAGYE

-417 SRYDFWKQK
+417 ARYDFWNQK
-426 NSEGIVITDK
+426 NSEGIVITDP
-436 AGSTATNPTV
+436 STTSATNSTV
-446 GTTIHKEDN
+446 GRNIHKEDKD
-455 NSKFYWSKNWMITP
+455 SKFYWSKDWKITP
-469 PDKIKVNN
+469 PAKIKTNSGTV
-477 EDVNNII
+477 DNII

-502 GSVQIEY
+502 GQVQIEY
-509 NKMGKCNVWDILNMN
+509 NKMGKCNVWDILNIN

-572 DEKTWPNFQ
+572 DEKSWPNFQ
-581 WLNGFMSSSV
+581 WLNGFMSANV

-639 LTDKIQGNVL
+639 LTDKCKGTVL
-649 EKDGKPTERI
+649 TNDGKPTEELI
-659 TYSTYNLKQLNP
+659 YSTYNLKQLNQ
-671 KTNRIYLINELVRA
+671 KTNRVYLINEQTKA

-691 VSDSEKDNDCELLQT
+691 VSDSEKDNDLEFLQT

-751 WSFRGKTKSVLNNYL
+751 WSFRGKTKSTLNNYL

-780 HDYEIPTFNYPQYV
+780 HDYEVPTFNYPQYV
-794 LPPIPYNYPEYTKD
+794 LPPVPYNYKPYTKD
-808 IMPSDVVIPLKTKIT
+808 IMPSDVVLPLKTKIT
-823 APAQCT
+823 APAQC
-829 NNMYKIGTINYF
+829 GTTVSFLWKKDFI
-841 NLFSDEFNQGY
+841 NLFSNNYYNAY
-852 YETEIDLKQIDPTIQ
+852 YEVEIDLKQIYPTIQ

-881 SNLGNLQVECGLPNI
+881 SNLGNLQVECVSPEI
-896 ENFIFDRS
+896 ENFIPNRNVNLS
-904 TNILNGT
+904 YGNNCNINFGLLSNATLKLNGRT
-911 TGCDYVLGQLNN
+911 QVDKV
-923 FVFKNEGQSQ
+923 
-933 SNKINFENT
+933 NFENT
-942 ITLYTDNIKL
+942 RTLYTDNITNEIK
-952 NDIQTFSIGYTNK
+952 TFEPIAYTNGLTTGFAYQSRYK
-965 KTDSITSIWNFYHY
+965 FGKTDLSLLLQITKLS
-979 SQNSE
+979 NS
-984 YYDEQMYFAIK
+984 DNDKIK
-995 TSSFSDDNNIKLTE
+995 EIE
-1009 TYLQAYYTN
+1009 LQAYYTN
-1018 DVKLKIRFSKVIKPY
+1018 DMKLKIRFSKVVRPDFSSFY
-1033 LLFNRESYKPPYP
+1033 LDTSTGIYYRYF
-1046 NIQKMG
+1046 G
-1052 NDKDITI
+1052 NDKNITI
-1059 DINNQNVLGIRNNTT
+1059 DINNPNILGICNKSDN
-1074 SPIQITIK
+1074 PVKITFK

>member
-1 MQKISPAAM
+1 MSRINPGVIEE
-10 QWLRTGAG
+10 LRRQAHDTL
-18 ATAIDIRESIKEH
+18 IDIRENIKDN
-31 RHWIVFPFNVYS
+31 RHWMVFPFNVYS

-75 TIAQWQDS
+75 TIAQWQNS

-91 GEEINILTIDDFK
+91 GEEINILTIDDFNK
-104 NQPVNSTIWANNE
+104 QPINSTIWANNE

-141 HDVNRMI
+141 YDINRML
-148 EYLNQYKLSYF
+148 EYLKQYKLSYF
-159 INDNKADNFYTKEV
+159 MNNDNKADNFYTKEV
-173 KVGKYWDAYMVD
+173 KVGKYWDAYMID
-185 DVSSIK
+185 DRSSIQ
-191 FGDAKFEQVFT
+191 FGEAKFEQVFT

-218 ITKLNINDYYN
+218 VNKLNINDYYN

-242 GGDINSAPQDRQ
+242 GGNINSAPQDRQ

-264 YSVEDGDFLWQE
+264 YSPYDGSFLWQE

-321 VELDDILLKDPGVRA
+321 VELDEVLLKDPGVRA

-354 RPIIKGEFNKKVMNS
+354 RPIIKGQFNKKVMNS
-369 RDLLMYNMYPAPPD
+369 RDLLMYNMYPCPPD
-383 KINTYASPEVSWYN
+383 KVNNYASPEVSWYN

-426 NSEGIVITDK
+426 NSEGIVITDPTTT
-436 AGSTATNPTV
+436 SATNSSV
-446 GTTIHKEDN
+446 GRNIHKEDK
-455 NSKFYWSKNWMITP
+455 NSKFYWSKDWKITP
-469 PDKIKVNN
+469 PNKIKVNGGN
-477 EDVNNII
+477 VDNII

-502 GSVQIEY
+502 GQVQIEY
-509 NKMGKCNVWDILNMN
+509 SKMGSCNVWDILNMN
-524 NFINRQITVLPLNY
+524 NFINRQVTVLPLNY

-572 DEKTWPNFQ
+572 DEKSWPNFQ
-581 WLNGFMSSSV
+581 WLNGFMSANI
-591 YSFYNDAFWSDN
+591 YSFYNDAFWSEK

-629 NATSLGFTTL
+629 NANSLGFTTL
-639 LTDKIQGNVL
+639 LTDKVQGIVL
-649 EKDGKPTERI
+649 TKDGKPTKELV
-659 TYSTYNLKQLNP
+659 YSTYNLKQLNE
-671 KTNRIYLINELVRA
+671 KTNRVYLINEKTKS

-691 VSDSEKDNDCELLQT
+691 VSDSEKDNDCEFLQT

-736 NPYTNNEEDYLRLSV
+736 NPYTNNEEDYLKLSV
-751 WSFRGKTKSVLNNYL
+751 WSFRGKTKSTLNNYL
-766 RDMTTNYKTSFLLP
+766 RDMTN
-780 HDYEIPTFNYPQYV
+780 
-794 LPPIPYNYPEYTKD
+794 
-808 IMPSDVVIPLKTKIT
+808 
-823 APAQCT
+823 
-829 NNMYKIGTINYF
+829 
-841 NLFSDEFNQGY
+841 
-852 YETEIDLKQIDPTIQ
+852 
-867 SISKF
+867 
-872 QDAYKTIEI
+872 
-881 SNLGNLQVECGLPNI
+881 
-896 ENFIFDRS
+896 
-904 TNILNGT
+904 
-911 TGCDYVLGQLNN
+911 
-923 FVFKNEGQSQ
+923 
-933 SNKINFENT
+933 
-942 ITLYTDNIKL
+942 
-952 NDIQTFSIGYTNK
+952 
-965 KTDSITSIWNFYHY
+965 
-979 SQNSE
+979 
-984 YYDEQMYFAIK
+984 
-995 TSSFSDDNNIKLTE
+995 
-1009 TYLQAYYTN
+1009 
-1018 DVKLKIRFSKVIKPY
+1018 
-1033 LLFNRESYKPPYP
+1033 
-1046 NIQKMG
+1046 
-1052 NDKDITI
+1052 
-1059 DINNQNVLGIRNNTT
+1059 
-1074 SPIQITIK
+1074 
-1082 PR
+1082 

>member
-1 MQKISPAAM
+1 M
-10 QWLRTGAG
+10 
-18 ATAIDIRESIKEH
+18 
-31 RHWIVFPFNVYS
+31 VFPFSVYS

-62 YGSYSRIFDNMES
+62 YGSYTRIFDNMES
-75 TIAQWQDS
+75 TIAQWKSS
-83 LKIVQKYK
+83 LKIVQKHK

-104 NQPVNSTIWANNE
+104 NQPINSTIWANNE
-117 TPFAIKLKD
+117 TPFAVKLKD

-141 HDVNRMI
+141 HDINKML

-159 INDNKADNFYTKEV
+159 INNENKADNFYTKEV
-173 KVGKYWDAYMVD
+173 KVGKYWDAYMID
-185 DVSSIK
+185 DRSSIQ
-191 FGDAKFEQVFT
+191 FGEAKFEQVFT

-218 ITKLNINDYYN
+218 VNKLNINDYYN

-242 GGDINSAPQDRQ
+242 GGNINTAPQDRQ

-264 YSVEDGDFLWQE
+264 YSPYDGSFLWQE

-316 LNKGI
+316 TNTSTI
-321 VELDDILLKDPGVRA
+321 ELDDILLKDPGVRA

-354 RPIIKGEFNKKVMNS
+354 RPIIKGKFNKKVMNS
-369 RDLLMYNMYPAPPD
+369 RDLLMYNMFPCPPD
-383 KINTYASPEVSWYN
+383 KVNTYAAPEVSWYN
-397 IQGIQPTMITGYE
+397 IQGIQPTMITGYK
-410 DWKKDME
+410 DWKTDME

-426 NSEGIVITDK
+426 NSEGIVITDP
-436 AGSTATNPTV
+436 STTSSTNSSV
-446 GTTIHKEDN
+446 GRYVRQENN
-455 NSKFYWSKNWMITP
+455 NSKFYWSKDWKITP
-469 PDKIKVNN
+469 PNKIKVNSGTV
-477 EDVNNII
+477 DNII

-502 GSVQIEY
+502 GQVKIEY
-509 NKMGKCNVWDILNMN
+509 NKMGACNVWNILNMN

-557 NFISFGIPWGWVINQ
+557 NFISFGIPWGWIINQ
-572 DEKTWPNFQ
+572 NEKSWPNFQ
-581 WLNGFMSSSV
+581 WLNGFMSSNV
-591 YSFYNDAFWSDN
+591 YSFYNDAFWSEK

-639 LTDKIQGNVL
+639 LTDKLKGTVL
-649 EKDGKPTERI
+649 TKNGKPTEELV
-659 TYSTYNLKQLNP
+659 YSTYNLKQLNP
-671 KTNRIYLINELVRA
+671 KTNRVYLINEQTKA

-691 VSDSEKDNDCELLQT
+691 VSASEKDNNCEFLQT
-706 PDGTNCSYIIDMFSI
+706 PDGVNCSYIIDMFSI
-721 QALYKGNFE
+721 QSLYKGNFE

-794 LPPIPYNYPEYTKD
+794 LPPVPYNYEPYTKD
-808 IMPSDVVIPLKTKIT
+808 IWDADTIQPLKNKIT
-823 APAQCT
+823 APVQCKYK
-829 NNMYKIGTINYF
+829 NNPGYYN
-841 NLFSDEFNQGY
+841 NLFSDEFNEAY
-852 YETEIDLKQIDPTIQ
+852 YEIEIDLKQIDPTIQ

-881 SNLGNLQVECGLPNI
+881 SNLNNLQVECSDPKIQWFIPNRRVNLSTGENSCNIDFGSLVNIILKQNGL
-896 ENFIFDRS
+896 
-904 TNILNGT
+904 
-911 TGCDYVLGQLNN
+911 
-923 FVFKNEGQSQ
+923 SQ
-933 SNKINFENT
+933 IDNVNFENT
-942 ITLYTDNIKL
+942 ITLYTDNIKV
-952 NDIQTFSIGYTNK
+952 NDIQIFSTAYTNGLPNGNYENSY
-965 KTDSITSIWNFYHY
+965 KTEKNNRGINFLVQITSLANKV
-979 SQNSE
+979 
-984 YYDEQMYFAIK
+984 DDKIK
-995 TSSFSDDNNIKLTE
+995 E

-1018 DVKLKIRFSKVIKPY
+1018 DVKLKIRFSKVVFPKLVIVWDY
-1033 LLFNRESYKPPYP
+1033 F
-1046 NIQKMG
+1046 G
-1052 NDKDITI
+1052 NNKEITI
-1059 DINNQNVLGIRNNTT
+1059 DVNNWGTLGIRNKNNN
-1074 SPIQITIK
+1074 PVKITIK

>member
-1 MQKISPAAM
+1 MSRINPGVM
-10 QWLRTGAG
+10 EELRRQAHDTL
-18 ATAIDIRESIKEH
+18 IDIRENIKDN
-31 RHWIVFPFNVYS
+31 RHWMVFPFSVYS

-62 YGSYSRIFDNMES
+62 YGSYTRIFDNMES
-75 TIAQWQDS
+75 TIAQWKSS

-104 NQPVNSTIWANNE
+104 NQPINSTIWANNE
-117 TPFAIKLKD
+117 TPFAVKLKD
-126 ENNNVYWKLIDGENI
+126 KNNNVYWKLIDGENI
-141 HDVNRMI
+141 HDINKML

-159 INDNKADNFYTKEV
+159 INNDNKADNFYTKEV
-173 KVGKYWDAYMVD
+173 KVGKYWDAYMID
-185 DVSSIK
+185 DRSSIQ
-191 FGDAKFEQVFT
+191 FGEAKFEQVFT

-218 ITKLNINDYYN
+218 VNKLNINDYYN

-242 GGDINSAPQDRQ
+242 GGNINTAPQDRQ

-264 YSVEDGDFLWQE
+264 YSPYDGSFLWQE

-316 LNKGI
+316 TNTSTI
-321 VELDDILLKDPGVRA
+321 ELDDILLKDPGVRA

-354 RPIIKGEFNKKVMNS
+354 RPIIKGKFNKKVMNS
-369 RDLLMYNMYPAPPD
+369 RDLLMYNMFPCPPD
-383 KINTYASPEVSWYN
+383 KVNTYAAPEVSWYN
-397 IQGIQPTMITGYE
+397 IQGIQPTMITGYK
-410 DWKKDME
+410 DWKTDME

-426 NSEGIVITDK
+426 NSEGIVITDP
-436 AGSTATNPTV
+436 STTSSTNSSV
-446 GTTIHKEDN
+446 GRYVHQENN
-455 NSKFYWSKNWMITP
+455 NSKFYWSKDWKITP
-469 PDKIKVNN
+469 PNKIKVNSGTV
-477 EDVNNII
+477 DNII

-502 GSVQIEY
+502 GQVQIEY
-509 NKMGKCNVWDILNMN
+509 NKMGACNVWDILNMN

-557 NFISFGIPWGWVINQ
+557 NFISFGIPWGWIINQ
-572 DEKTWPNFQ
+572 NEKSWPNFQ
-581 WLNGFMSSSV
+581 WLNGFMSSNV
-591 YSFYNDAFWSDN
+591 YSFYNDAFWSEK

-639 LTDKIQGNVL
+639 LTDKLKGTVL
-649 EKDGKPTERI
+649 NKDGKPTEELV
-659 TYSTYNLKQLNP
+659 YSTYNLKQLNE
-671 KTNRIYLINELVRA
+671 KTNLVYLINEQTKA
-685 VDAQTP
+685 VDAQIP
-691 VSDSEKDNDCELLQT
+691 VSDSELDNDCEFLQT

-751 WSFRGKTKSVLNNYL
+751 WSFRGKTKSTLNNYL

-794 LPPIPYNYPEYTKD
+794 LPPK
-808 IMPSDVVIPLKTKIT
+808 PS
-823 APAQCT
+823 
-829 NNMYKIGTINYF
+829 
-841 NLFSDEFNQGY
+841 
-852 YETEIDLKQIDPTIQ
+852 
-867 SISKF
+867 
-872 QDAYKTIEI
+872 
-881 SNLGNLQVECGLPNI
+881 
-896 ENFIFDRS
+896 
-904 TNILNGT
+904 
-911 TGCDYVLGQLNN
+911 
-923 FVFKNEGQSQ
+923 SQ
-933 SNKINFENT
+933 SNWKLDNDPNFINYKVDNKWYIAIFKNYTKKWYIVNFLNDSINDKILGKFSFDDVRTNLFLSDLRGYFKRGDVKTVYRWDHNSEPEIPKINLDTGE
-942 ITLYTDNIKL
+942 I
-952 NDIQTFSIGYTNK
+952 
-965 KTDSITSIWNFYHY
+965 
-979 SQNSE
+979 
-984 YYDEQMYFAIK
+984 
-995 TSSFSDDNNIKLTE
+995 
-1009 TYLQAYYTN
+1009 
-1018 DVKLKIRFSKVIKPY
+1018 
-1033 LLFNRESYKPPYP
+1033 
-1046 NIQKMG
+1046 
-1052 NDKDITI
+1052 I
-1059 DINNQNVLGIRNNTT
+1059 DW
-1074 SPIQITIK
+1074 K
-1082 PR
+1082 

>member
-1 MQKISPAAM
+1 MSRISPGAM
-10 QWLRTGAG
+10 NDLRAQAHDTLMY
-18 ATAIDIRESIKEH
+18 IREDIRNN
-31 RHWIVFPFNVYS
+31 RHWMVFPFNVYS

-62 YGSYSRIFDNMES
+62 YGSYTRIFDNMES
-75 TIAQWQDS
+75 TIAQWQGS

-104 NQPVNSTIWANNE
+104 NQPINSTIWANNE
-117 TPFAIKLKD
+117 KPFAIKLKD
-126 ENNNVYWKLIDGENI
+126 ENENNYWKLIDGENI
-141 HDVNRMI
+141 YDINKML
-148 EYLNQYKLSYF
+148 EYLKQYKLSYF
-159 INDNKADNFYTKEV
+159 MNNDNKADNFYTKEV
-173 KVGKYWDAYMVD
+173 KVGKYWDAYMID
-185 DVSSIK
+185 DRSSIQ
-191 FGDAKFEQVFT
+191 FGEAKFEQVFT

-218 ITKLNINDYYN
+218 AEKLNINDYYN
-229 FYTVFNDRGLNIG
+229 FYTVFSDRGLNIG

-264 YSVEDGDFLWQE
+264 YSPYDGSFLWQE

-282 NDKISNSG
+282 NDKISHSG

-321 VELDDILLKDPGVRA
+321 VELDEILLKDPGVRA
-336 MAVKFYGNPIFF
+336 MAVKFYGNPILF

-397 IQGIQPTMITGYE
+397 IQGIQPTMITGFK
-410 DWKKDME
+410 DWKQDME
-417 SRYDFWKQK
+417 SRYDFWSSK

-436 AGSTATNPTV
+436 ATTTATNPTV
-446 GTTIHKEDN
+446 GTTIKEEDN
-455 NSKFYWSKNWMITP
+455 NSEFYWSKSWKITP
-469 PDKIKVNN
+469 PNKVKVNESN
-477 EDVNNII
+477 KDNII

-502 GSVQIEY
+502 GQVQIEY
-509 NKMGKCNVWDILNMN
+509 NKMGSCNVWDILNMN
-524 NFINRQITVLPLNY
+524 NFINWQITVLPLNY

-572 DEKTWPNFQ
+572 DKKTWPNFQ
-581 WLNGFMSSSV
+581 WLNGFMSANV
-591 YSFYNDAFWSDN
+591 YSFYNDAFWGDN
-603 SKGKGYLPFEI
+603 AKGKGYLPFEI

-639 LTDKIQGNVL
+639 LTDKCKGTVL
-649 EKDGKPTERI
+649 TNDGKPTSELV
-659 TYSTYNLKQLNP
+659 YSTYNLKQLNP
-671 KTNRIYLINELVRA
+671 KTNRVYLINEKTKA

-691 VSDSEKDNDCELLQT
+691 VSDSEKDNDCEFLQT
-706 PDGTNCSYIIDMFSI
+706 PDGTDCSYIIDMFSI

-794 LPPIPYNYPEYTKD
+794 LPPIPYNYQPYTKD
-808 IMPSDVVIPLKTKIT
+808 IMPSDVVLPLKTKIT
-823 APAQCT
+823 ASAQCKNIIEYPAT
-829 NNMYKIGTINYF
+829 
-841 NLFSDEFNQGY
+841 LFSDEFKDAY
-852 YETEIDLKQIDPTIQ
+852 YEVEIDLKQIDPTIQ
-867 SISKF
+867 SIEKF
-872 QDAYKTIEI
+872 KSAYKTIEI
-881 SNLGNLQVECGLPNI
+881 SNLNNLQVECGPPNI
-896 ENFIFDRS
+896 ENFIPNR
-904 TNILNGT
+904 NVNL
-911 TGCDYVLGQLNN
+911 L
-923 FVFKNEGQSQ
+923 EGQKCDHNIGSLSNITLQESGRSQ
-933 SNKINFENT
+933 NDKVNFDNT
-942 ITLYTDNIKL
+942 ITLYTDNIKV
-952 NDIQTFSIGYTNK
+952 NDIKTFATAKTNGLPSYDDYENIYK
-965 KTDSITSIWNFYHY
+965 INNKQAYIIFLLQITSLSNKVD
-979 SQNSE
+979 NK
-984 YYDEQMYFAIK
+984 IK
-995 TSSFSDDNNIKLTE
+995 E
-1009 TYLQAYYTN
+1009 TYLQSYYTN
-1018 DVKLKIRFSKVIKPY
+1018 DVKLKIRFSKKILAILSGKDLKPSKWTY
-1033 LLFNRESYKPPYP
+1033 L
-1046 NIQKMG
+1046 G

-1059 DINNQNVLGIRNNTT
+1059 DVSNPNVLGIRNKSNN
-1074 SPIQITIK
+1074 PVKITIK
-1082 PR
+1082 PN

>member
-1 MQKISPAAM
+1 M
-10 QWLRTGAG
+10 
-18 ATAIDIRESIKEH
+18 
-31 RHWIVFPFNVYS
+31 VFPFNVYS

-75 TIAQWQDS
+75 TIAQWQNS

-91 GEEINILTIDDFK
+91 GEEIIILTIDDFNK
-104 NQPVNSTIWANNE
+104 QPINSTIWANNE
-117 TPFAIKLKD
+117 TPFSIKLKD

-141 HDVNRMI
+141 YDVNKML

-159 INDNKADNFYTKEV
+159 MNNDNKVDNFYTKEV
-173 KVGKYWDAYMVD
+173 KVGKYWDAYMID
-185 DVSSIK
+185 DRSSIQ

-218 ITKLNINDYYN
+218 ADKLNINDYYN

-242 GGDINSAPQDRQ
+242 GGNINAAPQDRQ

-264 YSVEDGDFLWQE
+264 YSPYDGSFLWQE

-282 NDKISNSG
+282 NDRISHSG

-321 VELDDILLKDPGVRA
+321 VELDEVLLKDPGVRA

-354 RPIIKGEFNKKVMNS
+354 RPIIKGQFNPKVMNS
-369 RDLLMYNMYPAPPD
+369 RDLLMYNMYPTPPD

-397 IQGIQPTMITGYE
+397 IQGIQPTMITGFK
-410 DWKKDME
+410 DWKQDME

-426 NSEGIVITDK
+426 NSEGIVITDP
-436 AGSTATNPTV
+436 ATTSATNSSV
-446 GTTIHKEDN
+446 GRNIHKENKD
-455 NSKFYWSKNWMITP
+455 SKFYWSKNWKITP
-469 PDKIKVNN
+469 PSKIKTNGGIV
-477 EDVNNII
+477 DNII

-509 NKMGKCNVWDILNMN
+509 NKMGACNVWDILNMN

-581 WLNGFMSSSV
+581 WLNGFMSANI
-591 YSFYNDAFWSDN
+591 YSFYNDAFWSEK

-629 NATSLGFTTL
+629 NATSLGFITL
-639 LTDKIQGNVL
+639 LTDKLKGSVL
-649 EKDGKPTERI
+649 TKNGSPTSELI
-659 TYSTYNLKQLNP
+659 YSTYNLKQLNE
-671 KTNRIYLINELVRA
+671 KTNRVYLINERTRA

-691 VSDSEKDNDCELLQT
+691 VSDSEKDNDCEFLQT

-780 HDYEIPTFNYPQYV
+780 HDYEIPTFNYPEYV
-794 LPPIPYNYPEYTKD
+794 LPPVPYNYKPYTKD
-808 IMPSDVVIPLKTKIT
+808 IWAANTIQPLKTKII
-823 APAQCT
+823 APAQC
-829 NNMYKIGTINYF
+829 KGAF
-841 NLFSDEFNQGY
+841 PPPVNLFSDEFNEAY
-852 YETEIDLKQIDPTIQ
+852 YETEIDLRQIDPTIQ

-881 SNLGNLQVECGLPNI
+881 SNINNLQVECSDPKIQWFIPNR
-896 ENFIFDRS
+896 NV
-904 TNILNGT
+904 NILGGGAGCT
-911 TGCDYVLGQLNN
+911 TSHGSLYNIILQQSGSPQIDNVN
-923 FVFKNEGQSQ
+923 FDN
-933 SNKINFENT
+933 I
-942 ITLYTDNIKL
+942 ITLYTDNIKV
-952 NDIQTFSIGYTNK
+952 
-965 KTDSITSIWNFYHY
+965 
-979 SQNSE
+979 
-984 YYDEQMYFAIK
+984 
-995 TSSFSDDNNIKLTE
+995 NNIKTFATAYTNGLSSDNYENKYQLSSKHWYFYFSLQIIPWSNNDNNKIKE
-1009 TYLQAYYTN
+1009 TYLQTYYTN
-1018 DVKLKIRFSKVIKPY
+1018 DVKLKIRFSKTVFAK
-1033 LLFNRESYKPPYP
+1033 LLFKDSRGYW
-1046 NIQKMG
+1046 G
-1052 NDKDITI
+1052 NDNDITM
-1059 DINNQNVLGIRNNTT
+1059 DVNNWGTLGIKNN
-1074 SPIQITIK
+1074 SDNSVKIIFK

>member
-1 MQKISPAAM
+1 MSRINPGVM
-10 QWLRTGAG
+10 NELRAQAHDTLM
-18 ATAIDIRESIKEH
+18 DIREDIRNN
-31 RHWIVFPFNVYS
+31 RHWMVFPFNVYS

-62 YGSYSRIFDNMES
+62 YGSYTRIFDNMES
-75 TIAQWQDS
+75 TIAQWQGS

-91 GEEINILTIDDFK
+91 GEEINILTIDDFNK
-104 NQPVNSTIWANNE
+104 QPINSTIWANNE

-141 HDVNRMI
+141 YDVNKI
-148 EYLNQYKLSYF
+148 LEYLKQYKLSYF
-159 INDNKADNFYTKEV
+159 INNDNKADNFYTKEV
-173 KVGKYWDAYMVD
+173 KVGKYWDAYMID
-185 DVSSIK
+185 DRSSIQ
-191 FGDAKFEQVFT
+191 FGEAKFEQVFT

-218 ITKLNINDYYN
+218 EDKLNINDYYN

-264 YSVEDGDFLWQE
+264 YSPYDGSFLWQE

-282 NDKISNSG
+282 NDKISHSG
-290 LSVRQFIQTS
+290 LAVRQFIQTS

-321 VELDDILLKDPGVRA
+321 VELDEILLKDPGVRA

-354 RPIIKGEFNKKVMNS
+354 RPIIKGQFNQKVMNS
-369 RDLLMYNMYPAPPD
+369 RDLLMYNIYPCPPD
-383 KINTYASPEVSWYN
+383 KVNTYAAPEVSWYN
-397 IQGIQPTMITGYE
+397 VQGIQPTMITGYE

-426 NSEGIVITDK
+426 NSEGIVITDP
-436 AGSTATNPTV
+436 ATTSSTNSSV
-446 GTTIHKEDN
+446 GRNIHTEDKD
-455 NSKFYWSKNWMITP
+455 SKFYWSKNWKITP
-469 PDKIKVNN
+469 PNKIKVNSGTV
-477 EDVNNII
+477 DNII

-502 GSVQIEY
+502 GQVQFEY
-509 NKMGKCNVWDILNMN
+509 NKMGTSNVWDILNIN

-581 WLNGFMSSSV
+581 WLNGFMSANI
-591 YSFYNDAFWSDN
+591 YSFYNDAFWSEK

-671 KTNRIYLINELVRA
+671 KTNRIYLINELIRA
-685 VDAQTP
+685 IDAQTP
-691 VSDSEKDNDCELLQT
+691 VSDSEKDNDCEFLQT

-736 NPYTNNEEDYLRLSV
+736 NPYTNNEEDYLRLSI

-794 LPPIPYNYPEYTKD
+794 LPPVPYNYPEYTKD
-808 IMPSDVVIPLKTKIT
+808 IWDANVIQPLKTKIIVN
-823 APAQCT
+823 PHC
-829 NNMYKIGTINYF
+829 INRG
-841 NLFSDEFNQGY
+841 NLFLDNLYDGY
-852 YETEIDLKQIDPTIQ
+852 YEIEIDLKQIDPTIQ

-872 QDAYKTIEI
+872 ISSYKTIEI
-881 SNLGNLQVECGLPNI
+881 SNLNNLQVECGPPEI
-896 ENFIFDRS
+896 ENFIPDRNVNLIAGANS
-904 TNILNGT
+904 CNNSLGLLSNA
-911 TGCDYVLGQLNN
+911 VLKKDGL
-923 FVFKNEGQSQ
+923 SQ
-933 SNKINFENT
+933 NTIINFDNT
-942 ITLYTDNIKL
+942 ITLYTDNIT
-952 NDIQTFSIGYTNK
+952 NDIQTVAIAFTNGLQITNYHSIYWTEN
-965 KTDSITSIWNFYHY
+965 
-979 SQNSE
+979 NSGVF
-984 YYDEQMYFAIK
+984 QFLLQI
-995 TSSFSDDNNIKLTE
+995 SDDKIKE

-1018 DVKLKIRFSKVIKPY
+1018 NMKLKIRFTKKLKPELRFLGGAGY
-1033 LLFNRESYKPPYP
+1033 WPYF
-1046 NIQKMG
+1046 G
-1052 NDKDITI
+1052 NEKDITI
-1059 DINNQNVLGIRNNTT
+1059 DVSNPNVLGIRNKNDN
-1074 SPIQITIK
+1074 PVKITFK

>member
-1 MQKISPAAM
+1 MSRINPGVM
-10 QWLRTGAG
+10 EELRRQAHDTL
-18 ATAIDIRESIKEH
+18 IDIRENIRDN
-31 RHWIVFPFNVYS
+31 RHWMVFPFNVYS

-62 YGSYSRIFDNMES
+62 YGSYTRIFDNMES
-75 TIAQWQDS
+75 TIAQWQGS
-83 LKIVQKYK
+83 LKIIQKYK

-104 NQPVNSTIWANNE
+104 NQPINSTIWANNE

-141 HDVNRMI
+141 YDINRML

-159 INDNKADNFYTKEV
+159 INNDNKADNFYTKEV
-173 KVGKYWDAYMVD
+173 KVGKYWDAYMID
-185 DVSSIK
+185 DRSSIQ

-212 LILDED
+212 LILDENAE
-218 ITKLNINDYYN
+218 KLNINDYYN

-264 YSVEDGDFLWQE
+264 YSPYDGSFLWQE

-336 MAVKFYGNPIFF
+336 MSVKFYGNPIFF

-354 RPIIKGEFNKKVMNS
+354 RPIIKGQFNKKVMNS
-369 RDLLMYNMYPAPPD
+369 RDLLMYNMFPAPPD
-383 KINTYASPEVSWYN
+383 KINTYASPDVSWYN
-397 IQGIQPTMITGYE
+397 IQAIQPTMITGFK
-410 DWKKDME
+410 DWKDSME
-417 SRYDFWKQK
+417 ARYDFWNQK
-426 NSEGIVITDK
+426 NSEGIVITDPTTT
-436 AGSTATNPTV
+436 SATNSSV
-446 GTTIHKEDN
+446 GRNIHTEDDS
-455 NSKFYWSKNWMITP
+455 SKFYWSKNWKITP
-469 PDKIKVNN
+469 PNKVKVNSGN
-477 EDVNNII
+477 VDNII

-502 GSVQIEY
+502 GQVQIEY

-581 WLNGFMSSSV
+581 WLNGFMSANI
-591 YSFYNDAFWSDN
+591 YSFYNDAFWGDD

-639 LTDKIQGNVL
+639 LTDKCKGTVL
-649 EKDGKPTERI
+649 TNDGSKTSELV
-659 TYSTYNLKQLNP
+659 YSTYNLKQLNP
-671 KTNRIYLINELVRA
+671 KTNRVYLINEQTKA

-691 VSDSEKDNDCELLQT
+691 VTLSEQDDDCEFLQT

-794 LPPIPYNYPEYTKD
+794 LPPVPYNYQPYTQD
-808 IMPSDVVIPLKTKIT
+808 IWNGKTGQALITKIT
-823 APAQCT
+823 APAQCNRSNT
-829 NNMYKIGTINYF
+829 PNSYI
-841 NLFSDEFNQGY
+841 NLFSDEFKDAY
-852 YETEIDLKQIDPTIQ
+852 YETELDLRQIDPTIQ
-867 SISKF
+867 SIDKF
-872 QDAYKTIEI
+872 ISSYKTIEI
-881 SNLGNLQVECGLPNI
+881 SNLDNLKVSCI
-896 ENFIFDRS
+896 EPDIKHFIRDRNV
-904 TNILNGT
+904 NILGGYST
-911 TGCDYVLGQLNN
+911 CEYN
-923 FVFKNEGQSQ
+923 FGSLSDATLHKKGLQQKDNVNFPNTFTIDTK
-933 SNKINFENT
+933 KIT
-942 ITLYTDNIKL
+942 
-952 NDIQTFSIGYTNK
+952 NDIQTFEPIAYTNGLP
-965 KTDSITSIWNFYHY
+965 SGNY
-979 SQNSE
+979 QSE
-984 YYDEQMYFAIK
+984 YTISWRNWDINFLLQITK
-995 TSSFSDDNNIKLTE
+995 LSNNDNNKIKE

-1018 DVKLKIRFSKVIKPY
+1018 DVKLKIRFSKVLFPQ
-1033 LLFNRESYKPPYP
+1033 LLGYCLTNNTSW
-1046 NIQKMG
+1046 G
-1052 NDKDITI
+1052 NDKNITI
-1059 DINNQNVLGIRNNTT
+1059 DLNALGVLNMVNT
-1074 SPIQITIK
+1074 SDNPIKITIK